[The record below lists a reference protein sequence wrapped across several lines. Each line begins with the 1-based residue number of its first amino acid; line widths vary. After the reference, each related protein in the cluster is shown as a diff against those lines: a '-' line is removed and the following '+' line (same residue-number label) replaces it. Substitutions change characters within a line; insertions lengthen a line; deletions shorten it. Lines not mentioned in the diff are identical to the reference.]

1 MTQLIKQGIARL
13 KWFFAQRSLSKS
25 RFVIGFLGLF
35 GSGLLPAV
43 VHAQDVLDSGDTAWI
58 LVATALVLLM
68 TLPGL
73 AFFYSG
79 LVRSINVLSVMMQCC
94 VVACVSSI
102 LWLAVGYSIAFGDGG
117 AANAW
122 FGGFGKSFLIGV
134 GVDDLT
140 GTIPEVLFC
149 LFQMTFAIIAPA
161 LIIGAYVERIKFMH
175 VVLFSGFWMLIV
187 YAPVA
192 HWIWGGG
199 FLADLGVLDFAG
211 GLVVHATSATAALVL
226 VIMLGPRSGFSHGG
240 SPPHNPGM
248 TMAGAA
254 LLWVGWYG
262 FNGGSA
268 LTAGGNAAMAVL
280 VTHISAAMAAL
291 VWVVIENFRFG
302 KSSLVGL
309 VTGLIAGLASIT
321 PASGFVG
328 PVGGLAIGFAG
339 GVVCYLAVDW
349 VKVKLVIDD
358 TLDVF
363 AVHGVGGI
371 LGTIL
376 TAIFGATTFGGLG
389 LEVSIGK
396 QLVSQLTGVVVTMAW
411 TALGT
416 WLIVL
421 VVRKLVGLRV
431 DPAEESEGLDYVAH
445 GERGYHL

>member
-94 VVACVSSI
+94 VVACISSI

-149 LFQMTFAIIAPA
+149 LFQMTFAIITPA

-187 YAPVA
+187 YAPVV

-211 GLVVHATSATAALVL
+211 GLVVHATAATAALVL

-280 VTHISAAMAAL
+280 VTHISAATAAL

-376 TAIFGATTFGGLG
+376 TAIFGATTFGGPWTR
-389 LEVSIGK
+389 SQYRQAIG
-396 QLVSQLTGVVVTMAW
+396 
-411 TALGT
+411 
-416 WLIVL
+416 
-421 VVRKLVGLRV
+421 
-431 DPAEESEGLDYVAH
+431 ESANGGGRNH
-445 GERGYHL
+445 GMDCIGYLADRFGG